1 MEKSVEIKLKSWEIK
16 ADFLEIKLGNQPN
29 PPAPPTF
36 TTYHVIFEGN
46 QREIRKSRT
55 LKLLVADPSV
65 RANATKSCTITFGS
79 SSIMRAKSNRFLLLL
94 LASWFAVSVTTAQMR
109 LNVFRGTLVHSRV
122 RTEMEVL
129 PDHVIGIDVND
140 LGRVRLHVVSNST
153 ITINSGLGSSGT
165 V

>member
-1 MEKSVEIKLKSWEIK
+1 
-16 ADFLEIKLGNQPN
+16 
-29 PPAPPTF
+29 
-36 TTYHVIFEGN
+36 
-46 QREIRKSRT
+46 
-55 LKLLVADPSV
+55 
-65 RANATKSCTITFGS
+65 
-79 SSIMRAKSNRFLLLL
+79 MRAKSNRFLLL

-153 ITINSGLGSSGT
+153 TNKFRFRQQWYCLILDQFK
-165 V
+165 

>member
-1 MEKSVEIKLKSWEIK
+1 
-16 ADFLEIKLGNQPN
+16 
-29 PPAPPTF
+29 
-36 TTYHVIFEGN
+36 
-46 QREIRKSRT
+46 
-55 LKLLVADPSV
+55 
-65 RANATKSCTITFGS
+65 
-79 SSIMRAKSNRFLLLL
+79 MRAKSNRFLLLL

-122 RTEMEVL
+122 RTEVL

-153 ITINSGLGSSGT
+153 TTINSALGSSGT

>member
-1 MEKSVEIKLKSWEIK
+1 
-16 ADFLEIKLGNQPN
+16 
-29 PPAPPTF
+29 
-36 TTYHVIFEGN
+36 
-46 QREIRKSRT
+46 
-55 LKLLVADPSV
+55 
-65 RANATKSCTITFGS
+65 
-79 SSIMRAKSNRFLLLL
+79 MRAKSNRFLLLL